1 MKKSVTLLL
10 AVIILFSC
18 TSRTIYKKP
27 KDLIDRDK
35 MISIWVDLFIAKGA
49 KNVKTKDLRKN
60 INYVPL
66 VLKKYQ
72 IDSVRFSDSNIYY
85 VSRIDEYQEMF
96 EEVQNRL
103 KKLQKANEL
112 KPEKNP
118 VLPAVKLDSI
128 KRKKQRLL
136 ENTMK

>member
-10 AVIILFSC
+10 AVIVLFSC

-72 IDSVRFSDSNIYY
+72 IDSVQFSKSNIYY